1 MTIGVHALAKL
12 YRGVLDEALAA
23 VRKAGAVDRTAE
35 LKIKD
40 AFGSAIPSIAP
51 ASLDDKIDGPR
62 LEAELRSDAAALLF
76 RICQSFPRGEFFA
89 AVAKAAKA
97 SIDAFRAQK
106 IANPTI
112 QLLTFKGCPLAPAA
126 RESLQKAL
134 AELGIPTYQE
144 VGILDSAAPQHLRLW
159 PSPTI
164 LVDGQDVNG
173 SGPADNICCRTP
185 ESVPSTATI
194 VASIRRAKAGPE
206 PLRR

>member
-1 MTIGVHALAKL
+1 MTIGAHALAKL

-23 VRKAGAVDRTAE
+23 VRNAGAVDLTAE

-40 AFGSAIPSIAP
+40 AFGSAIPSIVP
-51 ASLDDKIDGPR
+51 ASLDDKIGGPT

-76 RICQSFPRGEFFA
+76 RICQSFPRGEFVA
-89 AVAKAAKA
+89 AVAKAA

-106 IANPTI
+106 MANPAV

-144 VGILDSAAPQHLRLW
+144 VGILESTAAQHLRVW

>member
-1 MTIGVHALAKL
+1 MTIGAHALAKL

-23 VRKAGAVDRTAE
+23 VRKADAVDRTAE
-35 LKIKD
+35 FKIKD
-40 AFGSAIPSIAP
+40 AFGSAIPSSVP
-51 ASLDDKIDGPR
+51 ASLDDKIGGPT

-76 RICQSFPRGEFFA
+76 RICQSFPRGEFVA
-89 AVAKAAKA
+89 AVEKA

-106 IANPTI
+106 MANPTI

-126 RESLQKAL
+126 RASLQKAL
-134 AELGIPTYQE
+134 GEFGILTYQE
-144 VGILDSAAPQHLRLW
+144 VGILDSAATQHVRVW

>member
-51 ASLDDKIDGPR
+51 ASLEDKIDGPT
-62 LEAELRSDAAALLF
+62 LEAKLRSDAAALLF
-76 RICQSFPRGEFFA
+76 RICQSFPRGEFVA
-89 AVAKAAKA
+89 TVAKAAKA

-106 IANPTI
+106 MANPTI

-173 SGPADNICCRTP
+173 GGPADNICCRTP

>member
-1 MTIGVHALAKL
+1 MTIGAHALAKL

-40 AFGSAIPSIAP
+40 AFGSAIPSIVP
-51 ASLDDKIDGPR
+51 ASLDDKIGGPT

-76 RICQSFPRGEFFA
+76 RICQSFPRGEFVA
-89 AVAKAAKA
+89 AVAKAA
-97 SIDAFRAQK
+97 SIDAVGAQK
-106 IANPTI
+106 MVNPTI

-144 VGILDSAAPQHLRLW
+144 VGVLDSAAPQHLRVW

-185 ESVPSTATI
+185 ESVPSSATI

>member
-1 MTIGVHALAKL
+1 MTIGAHALAKL

-35 LKIKD
+35 PKIKD
-40 AFGSAIPSIAP
+40 AFGSAIPSIVP
-51 ASLDDKIDGPR
+51 ASLDDKIDGPT

-76 RICQSFPRGEFFA
+76 RICQSFPRGEFVA

-106 IANPTI
+106 MANPTI

-144 VGILDSAAPQHLRLW
+144 VGILDSSRTTTPAALAVADHPRRRAGRQRRRACRQHLL
-159 PSPTI
+159 PHPG
-164 LVDGQDVNG
+164 V
-173 SGPADNICCRTP
+173 C
-185 ESVPSTATI
+185 SVYCDDRREHTA
-194 VASIRRAKAGPE
+194 G
-206 PLRR
+206 